1 MIPCL
6 GDDIFSDFS
15 TLTLMNA
22 PHADPP
28 ILTARHGAVARLVL
42 NRPAARNALSQSLMA
57 ALQEA
62 LDGLA
67 ADKSVRVIVLAANG
81 PAFSAGHDLK
91 EMAAQ
96 RCGTDSGLAAFTQI
110 FAQCSQ
116 LMQSI
121 VRHPK
126 PVIAEVQGIATAAGC
141 QLVASCDL
149 AVASAEARFATPGVN
164 IGLFCSTPMVA
175 LSRNLSRKHAME
187 MLLTGEMVGAEEA
200 QRIGLINRVV
210 APDLLE
216 SEVMKL
222 AQRIAA
228 KPGRTVKIGKEAFYR
243 QLEMQ
248 LAEAYIYASTVMT
261 KNMLEAE
268 AEEGIGAFLE
278 KRPPKWPE

>member
-1 MIPCL
+1 
-6 GDDIFSDFS
+6 
-15 TLTLMNA
+15 MNA
-22 PHADPP
+22 PHSERAA
-28 ILTARHGAVARLVL
+28 LTARDGAVARLVL
-42 NRPAARNALSQSLMA
+42 NRPAARNALSHALMGT
-57 ALQEA
+57 LQEA
-62 LDGLA
+62 FDSLA
-67 ADKSVRVIVLAANG
+67 TDESVRVIVLAANG

-96 RCGTDSGLAAFTQI
+96 RCGSDAGRQAFAQT
-110 FAQCSQ
+110 FAQCSR

-149 AVASAEARFATPGVN
+149 AVASREARFATPGVN

-187 MLLTGEMVGAEEA
+187 MLLTGEMISAEDA
-200 QRIGLINRVV
+200 QRIGLVNRVV
-210 APDLLE
+210 APELLE
-216 SEVMKL
+216 SETMKL
-222 AQRIAA
+222 AHRIGA

-243 QLEMQ
+243 QLEMP
-248 LAEAYIYASTVMT
+248 LAEAYDHASAVMT

-268 AEEGIGAFLE
+268 AAEGIGAFLE